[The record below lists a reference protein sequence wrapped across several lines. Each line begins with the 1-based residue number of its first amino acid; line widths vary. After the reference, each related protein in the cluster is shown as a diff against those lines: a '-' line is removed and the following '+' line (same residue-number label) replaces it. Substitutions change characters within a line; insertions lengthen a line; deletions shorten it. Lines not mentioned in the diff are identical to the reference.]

1 VIPTVEDL
9 SEKTMVPG
17 RIVAPGDS
25 LFVFSG
31 SFYVEAQVI
40 EVSYIWSDGKKDKP
54 GLWHSSL
61 LSGKDDISTAT
72 EEKGPGGWPI
82 NRKVPLEEL
91 EQLRSEEGFKVVNQM
106 PWVDWPIGH
115 AAYIGDD
122 GFFTLEEARARYG
135 RFSARKKHRRAR
147 NYLSRVHRFV
157 ASTWTANG
165 ETHPG
170 FPPRESFYRR
180 IYV

>member
-1 VIPTVEDL
+1 MIPTLEDL
-9 SEKTMVPG
+9 HERCMVPG
-17 RIVAPGDS
+17 RIVAPGDY

-31 SFYVEAQVI
+31 SFYVKAQVV
-40 EVSYIWSDGKKDKP
+40 EVSYIWSDGESP
-54 GLWHSSL
+54 SIWHSAL
-61 LSGKDDISTAT
+61 LSGEDSILTAT
-72 EEKGPGGWPI
+72 EEKGPGGWPT
-82 NRKVPLEEL
+82 NREVPLEEL
-91 EQLRSEEGFKVVNQM
+91 EQLRADGVRKVVNQM

-135 RFSARKKHRRAR
+135 RFSKRKKHRRAR
-147 NYLSRVHRFV
+147 QYVSRVHRFV
-157 ASTWTANG
+157 ASTWSANG

-170 FPPRESFYRR
+170 FPSRESFYRK

>member
-1 VIPTVEDL
+1 MIPTLEDL
-9 SEKTMVPG
+9 HEKCMVPE
-17 RIVAPGDS
+17 RIVAPGDD

-31 SFYVEAQVI
+31 SFYVKAQVV
-40 EVSYIWSDGKKDKP
+40 EVSYIWSDGKSAI
-54 GLWHSSL
+54 WHSVFLSGEDSL
-61 LSGKDDISTAT
+61 LTAT
-72 EEKGPGGWPI
+72 EEKGPGGWPL
-82 NRKVPLEEL
+82 NRDVPLEEL
-91 EQLRSEEGFKVVNQM
+91 QELRADNTIKIVNQM

-135 RFSARKKHRRAR
+135 RFPRRKKYRRAR

-170 FPPRESFYRR
+170 FPPRESFYRK